1 MVFCVLVAGG
11 KWKEVFANSLGFG
24 GPTNVNERKELVRIM
39 CTKHDS
45 QINQPCSFRETIT
58 FSLNT
63 TSYP

>member
-45 QINQPCSFRETIT
+45 QIISHAAFERQLHSP
-58 FSLNT
+58 
-63 TSYP
+63 